1 MNSYYTGRCRG
12 VDGFAWVDLARNI
25 AQGHYGEP
33 HVNVE
38 PGSSLWQAHQAAARQ
53 LGLPDPD
60 RSIPRLATLVEGP
73 DLTPRQAR
81 EALVA
86 GLCGNR

>member
-86 GLCGNR
+86 GLRGNR